1 MREGRP
7 RSFTVTHARVTRVL
21 SRDTNHLLGEPRR
34 RSHAVGEGPWEDSV
48 EDLALNWTLKV
59 EQCFD
64 GKKRLR
70 QKFAKYTTV

>member
-48 EDLALNWTLKV
+48 EDLALN
-59 EQCFD
+59 
-64 GKKRLR
+64 
-70 QKFAKYTTV
+70 